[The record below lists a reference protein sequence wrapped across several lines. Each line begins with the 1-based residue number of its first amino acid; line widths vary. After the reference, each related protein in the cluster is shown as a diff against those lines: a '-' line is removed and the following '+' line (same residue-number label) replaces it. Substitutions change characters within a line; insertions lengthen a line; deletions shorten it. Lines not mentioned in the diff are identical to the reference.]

1 MIMDAGSGDHA
12 ARTAFVARYEPALR
26 RYIAARWRL
35 PLNHEQVLD
44 ATQEAILEC
53 LKENGALSRVDR
65 ECNSGFRAFLY
76 GVARNVSLRVEQR
89 RKRRAL
95 ASLTPDLESVDE
107 CHLSTVFDSAFV
119 QVLVAEALDLL
130 HQQWTSE
137 DGALKCQLLEMN
149 YVDGLPARAIAEAI
163 CLDVTR
169 VYKLLHAA
177 RRDFRDALLQVLS
190 FQHPG
195 MSLAELEDEMRSLL
209 GSLSE

>member
-1 MIMDAGSGDHA
+1 MIIDAGSGDHA

-35 PLNHEQVLD
+35 ALNHEQVLD
-44 ATQEAILEC
+44 ATQEVILEC

-95 ASLTPDLESVDE
+95 SSLTPDLVSVDE
-107 CHLSTVFDSAFV
+107 RHLSAVFDSAFA
-119 QVLVAEALDLL
+119 QVLVSEALEIL
-130 HQQWTSE
+130 QQQGTSE
-137 DGALKCQLLEMN
+137 GGSLKWQLLEMN
-149 YVDGLPARAIAEAI
+149 HVDGMPARAIAEARS
-163 CLDVTR
+163 LAVTQ

-177 RRDFRDALLQVLS
+177 RRDFRNALLQVLS
-190 FQHPG
+190 VQHPG
-195 MSLAELEDEMRSLL
+195 MNLPELEAEMRSLL
-209 GSLSE
+209 GALGE